1 MKNLVLFLVFFIGFN
16 SFSQTELD
24 SIMISQINSM
34 RTNPKS
40 YIPKVKKYIELQK
53 QMLAFVSNP
62 NVKTKM
68 TNHSGNMDKN
78 NKMVNVKTIN
88 DPKQIIRVKIK
99 TAEELIDVLNSIEP
113 LNELRYNSEMDSI
126 TDSHG
131 RYLDSTN
138 TTGHFGPNGERPS
151 DRFKKTKL
159 NVSENIVSINEKE
172 IKNKDFTQ
180 AILALLVD
188 AFIETRGHRENL
200 LNPDSKFISVYISN
214 RICVQNFGH

>member
-24 SIMISQINSM
+24 SIMISQINSI

-53 QMLAFVSNP
+53 KMLTFMNNSNV
-62 NVKTKM
+62 NVKM
-68 TNHSGNMDKN
+68 TNYSGNMDKN
-78 NKMVNVKTIN
+78 NKMVNVKTTN
-88 DPKQIIRVKIK
+88 DPKQIIRTRIRS
-99 TAEELIDVLNSIEP
+99 AEELIDVLNSIEP
-113 LNELRYNSEMDSI
+113 LNKLTYNSEMDSI

-131 RYLDSTN
+131 RYLDNTN
-138 TTGHFGPNGERPS
+138 TTGHFGPNGEKVS
-151 DRFKKTKL
+151 TRFKKTKL

-200 LNPDSKFISVYISN
+200 LNPDSKFISVYISD